1 MTKSGTIR
9 AVLGGVI
16 IAAAATGS
24 FTVAESAD
32 SKVTKKLKRQIGVL
46 ERVIDEVL
54 VESPNFLVGSS
65 RNTHG
70 VYLEGFGVLLA
81 FEASLISK
89 DGDWEF
95 NWGEGWGKLGNKF
108 KFEQKDGKIIIDLG
122 SDDEDD
128 EDDEDDDDIEF
139 DEDEW
144 REKHEESQRKLYEA
158 GKAELAETLMD
169 YGETLTSL
177 ADDQWVAVAAFL
189 RDSDF
194 FSSKKMS
201 TLILKAKVGDLRAY
215 SQGNLS
221 DKAIADRIVEEE
233 Y

>member
-1 MTKSGTIR
+1 MTKFGTIR

-16 IAAAATGS
+16 IAAAVTGS

-32 SKVTKKLKRQIGVL
+32 SKVTKKLKKQISVL

-54 VESPNFLVGSS
+54 VESPNFLVGS
-65 RNTHG
+65 RQNTHG
-70 VYLEGFGVLLA
+70 VYLEEFGVLLA

-95 NWGEGWGKLGNKF
+95 NLGEGWGRFGKKF
-108 KFEQKDGKIIIDLG
+108 KFEEKDGKIIIDLRDD
-122 SDDEDD
+122 DDEDD
-128 EDDEDDDDIEF
+128 EDDDIEF

-144 REKHEESQRKLYEA
+144 RAKHEESQKKLYEA
-158 GKAELAETLMD
+158 GKAELTETLMD
-169 YGETLTSL
+169 YGETLTTL

-194 FSSKKMS
+194 FASNKIS
-201 TLILKAKVGDLRAY
+201 TLIIKAKVGDLRAY

-221 DKAIADRIVEEE
+221 DRAIADRIVEEE